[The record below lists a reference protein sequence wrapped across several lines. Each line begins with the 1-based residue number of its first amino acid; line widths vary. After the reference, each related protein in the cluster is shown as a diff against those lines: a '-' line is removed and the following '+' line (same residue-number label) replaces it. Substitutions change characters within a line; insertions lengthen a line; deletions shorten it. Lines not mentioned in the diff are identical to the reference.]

1 MSLADAIA
9 ASTPASTSTATAAG
23 AKFNRKSTTSSV
35 VKNEDG
41 RPRNNSPAF
50 QAYEDKKKAC
60 DARINDIRARI
71 VNPNMNYPFHL
82 SIIVGCH
89 YERLFNGRWREFE

>member
-9 ASTPASTSTATAAG
+9 ASTPSSNSTATTGRKAPVKTGNAA
-23 AKFNRKSTTSSV
+23 ANSD
-35 VKNEDG
+35 E

-60 DARINDIRARI
+60 DSRITDIRARI
-71 VNPNMNYPFHL
+71 VK
-82 SIIVGCH
+82 
-89 YERLFNGRWREFE
+89 

>member
-9 ASTPASTSTATAAG
+9 ASTPSSNSTVTATTSRKAPAKTGNAA
-23 AKFNRKSTTSSV
+23 ANS
-35 VKNEDG
+35 DD

-60 DARINDIRARI
+60 DSRITDIRARI
-71 VNPNMNYPFHL
+71 VKQD
-82 SIIVGCH
+82 I
-89 YERLFNGRWREFE
+89 